1 MRGFEM
7 GGARE
12 SRQYPRFDL
21 PVLIE
26 SPVLSDVPLV
36 PEDISAG
43 GFMVVVPE
51 KPEVEGVVDCT
62 LQVLGG
68 IFHGCRAK
76 VMWARENGEV
86 PGAWTAGLSVELEG
100 PDRDRLAAM
109 LESLLSE
116 FRKPS

>member
-7 GGARE
+7 GDAQE
-12 SRQYPRFDL
+12 SRRYPRFDL

-26 SPVLSDVPLV
+26 SAALSDVPLV

-43 GFMVVVPE
+43 GFMVVLPE
-51 KPEVEGVVDCT
+51 RPEVERVVECT

-68 IFHGCRAK
+68 VFPGCRAR

-86 PGAWTAGLSVELEG
+86 PGAWTAGLAVELAG
-100 PDRDRLAAM
+100 PDRDRLAAT
-109 LESLLSE
+109 LESLLSQ
-116 FRKPS
+116 FRRPA